1 MNVWMR
7 KVRVAVTPR
16 NWLLKSRLSNG
27 ALVFGRNQAGYG
39 GRGVYIFRDN
49 IEPELDRLE
58 ELLTPSSVFV
68 DVGAN
73 TGVYTLKAAKH
84 LQAGGVVI
92 AIEPFLDVL
101 ASLSYSVRVNGFQNV
116 RLRNFCAGEATH
128 AARLW
133 TNFQKPN
140 SFSLEK
146 KDSSACPL
154 SVMMVALDDLFEWE
168 GLDRLDYLKID
179 AESSEPRVLAGAK
192 RTIIRY
198 RPIIQMEVSVKDL
211 GFRFESYK
219 AFQAFGSPNCIYI
232 PDDHEKVKLPDQFGW
247 RAIS

>member
-7 KVRVAVTPR
+7 KARVAVTPR
-16 NWLLKSRLSNG
+16 KWLLKSRLSNG
-27 ALVFGRNQAGYG
+27 ALVFGRNQVGYG

-49 IEPELDRLE
+49 IEPELNRLE
-58 ELLTPSSVFV
+58 ELLTPCGVFV

-73 TGVYTLKAAKH
+73 TGIYTLKAAKH
-84 LQAGGVVI
+84 LQTGGVVI

-101 ASLSYSVRVNGFQNV
+101 ASLSYSVRANGFQNV
-116 RLRNFCAGEATH
+116 RLRNFCAGETTR
-128 AARLW
+128 AAMLW

-146 KDSSACPL
+146 KDSSARPL
-154 SVMMVALDDLFEWE
+154 SVMMVALDNLFEWE

-192 RTIIRY
+192 RTIMRY

-211 GFRFESYK
+211 GFRFESYR
-219 AFQAFGSPNCIYI
+219 AFQALGSPNRVYI
-232 PDDHEKVKLPDQFGW
+232 PEDHEKVKLPDHFGW
-247 RAIS
+247 RSID